1 MEEDEIGE
9 EEPIY
14 DVINDSNE
22 KKLKRTVT
30 GAAARRGTFNRARAW
45 STESTGDRSK
55 LLIRLREKFH
65 LKPSEELP
73 RNESLSPTTSAG
85 FPNSKAVADKRRAL
99 RAVNPKTRRS
109 PSWHEASVSEV
120 ESKRSRSKSL
130 SSGFFRRFRDSKRED
145 ILPNSDRCKQ
155 ESSCWFPEELGDPH
169 GGLQNGA
176 LLPGQETSDPHPIPA
191 RQRPTGSEKLK
202 KRAQSI
208 SFPLDRDSLSGKE
221 VNFQENTAQQCRNEL
236 PSLSEDLE
244 RLSHLSWYWGPLS
257 RYEAE
262 KILAG
267 KSNGTFL
274 VRDSFHEFHL
284 FSVTFRSKGRTLHT
298 RIAYDKGWFGF
309 MGPGGVE
316 TKTNSVVDLMEKTMK
331 ISQRR
336 NLTHTT
342 GGLIGPSYPI
352 RFLFPFSRFEEVP
365 SLQHLCRFVI
375 RQNSRCDKLHEL
387 PIPAKL
393 IRYLRVENHYLPE
406 GETEN

>member
-1 MEEDEIGE
+1 MEEDEIEE

-14 DVINDSNE
+14 SVINDSNE
-22 KKLKRTVT
+22 KKLKKTAT
-30 GAAARRGTFNRARAW
+30 GAAVKRGTFNRARAW
-45 STESTGDRSK
+45 STESTGDRGK

-65 LKPSEELP
+65 LKSSEELP
-73 RNESLSPTTSAG
+73 RNESLSPSTSAG
-85 FPNSKAVADKRRAL
+85 FANSDALADKRRAL
-99 RAVNPKTRRS
+99 QAVNPKTRRS
-109 PSWHEASVSEV
+109 PSRYEASVSEV
-120 ESKRSRSKSL
+120 ESKRSRSKSV
-130 SSGFFRRFRDSKRED
+130 SSGFFRRLRGSKRED

-155 ESSCWFPEELGDPH
+155 ENSCWFPDELGDPH

-176 LLPGQETSDPHPIPA
+176 VPPGQETSDPPPITSL
-191 RQRPTGSEKLK
+191 QRLIGREKLK
-202 KRAQSI
+202 KRAQSV
-208 SFPLDRDSLSGKE
+208 SFPLGRDSLSGKE
-221 VNFQENTAQQCRNEL
+221 VNFQEKTAKHYRSEL
-236 PSLSEDLE
+236 PSLSVDLE
-244 RLSHLSWYWGPLS
+244 RLSHLGWYWGPLS

-262 KILAG
+262 KILEG
-267 KSNGTFL
+267 TSNGTFL

-284 FSVTFRSKGRTLHT
+284 YSVTFRSKGRTLHT

-309 MGPGGVE
+309 MGAGGVE

-342 GGLIGPSYPI
+342 GGIIGPSYPI

-387 PIPAKL
+387 PLPAKL

-406 GETEN
+406 GETEK